1 VKVTGVVPH
10 LPTPLRIG
18 VRKEGNE
25 GSWVMVSTLF
35 SSLPLTL
42 LVEGGIFLT
51 LAVGFRVGRKLLKQQ
66 R

>member
-1 VKVTGVVPH
+1 
-10 LPTPLRIG
+10 
-18 VRKEGNE
+18 
-25 GSWVMVSTLF
+25 MVSTLF

>member
-10 LPTPLRIG
+10 LPTPPGIG
-18 VRKEGNE
+18 VGKEGIE